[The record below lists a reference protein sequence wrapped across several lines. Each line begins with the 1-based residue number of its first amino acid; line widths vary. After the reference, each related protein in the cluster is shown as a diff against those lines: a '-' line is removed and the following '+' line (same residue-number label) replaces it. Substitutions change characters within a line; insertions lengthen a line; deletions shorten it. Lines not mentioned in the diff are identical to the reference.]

1 MSERLADKVALITG
15 TAGGQGRAAALLF
28 AQEGAI
34 VVGCDLK
41 DEDNHQTV
49 QMVADA
55 GGKMEATTIDVT
67 EAQSAKGWVNDA
79 AAKYG
84 GIDIVYNNAA
94 LEWFT
99 PFPEMSEEDWHR
111 TIRYE
116 LDGIFFVTQAAWSHL
131 IQRGGGSIINTGSVS
146 GMRANE
152 HIGSIA
158 HAAGKGGVI
167 ALTHQL
173 ALEGAPHNIRANSI
187 SPGPIN
193 TPATLP
199 QLDKDPSFRLTYEGW
214 TLLDRTGEPEDVAY
228 CALYL
233 ASNESS
239 FVTGINIPV
248 DGGWS
253 AKGGLTAKSGE
264 LAANQRPQ

>member
-1 MSERLADKVALITG
+1 MVGRLTGKVALITG
-15 TAGGQGRAAALLF
+15 TADGQGRAAARLF

-41 DEDNHQTV
+41 GDENQKTA
-49 QMVADA
+49 QMVTGSGGQMDA
-55 GGKMEATTIDVT
+55 ATLDIT
-67 EAQSAKGWVNDA
+67 EAQAAKDWVNA
-79 AAKYG
+79 AAKRHG

-94 LEWFT
+94 LEWFA
-99 PFPEMSEEDWHR
+99 PFAEMSADDWHR

-116 LDGIFFVTQAAWSHL
+116 LDGLFFVTQAAWSHL
-131 IQRGGGSIINTGSVS
+131 ITRGGGSIINTASVS

-173 ALEGAPHNIRANSI
+173 ALEGAPHNIRANAI

-214 TLLDRTGEPEDVAY
+214 TLLNRTGEPEDIAY
-228 CALYL
+228 CALWL
-233 ASNESS
+233 ASDESS
-239 FVTGINIPV
+239 FVTGINVPV

-264 LAANQRPQ
+264 LAVNQRP